1 MGAHAG
7 RVGHGRREKGRRAGD
22 WTRWGKELTVV
33 EDPRW
38 IVGLDIGGTNMVVGL
53 VPFAGGKPRGLRK
66 EKTLPERGGEDVV
79 ARAAGM
85 VRNSI
90 KEVTE
95 AGAEEVLGIGI
106 GSPGPLNRA
115 SGLVL
120 ETPNLGWRD
129 FPLRDLVSR
138 ATGLAATLD
147 NDANCATYGEWW
159 QGAGKGAQT
168 LVGLTL
174 GTGIGGG
181 LVIDG
186 EIHHGASDA
195 AGEFGHMTIDTTGRK
210 CKCGNYGCLEAYA
223 SGPNI
228 AARAVEGLNA
238 GVESVLLDLVDGR
251 TEEITA
257 ATVYEAVV
265 LGDPFAE
272 EVMRETAKVL
282 GVGIANLVN
291 ALNPKAIV
299 IAGGV
304 TRAGDHLF
312 EPLRKEVRRRAFR
325 SAVEACRILPAAL
338 PETAGVIGAAGVFKK
353 ETFGRI

>member
-1 MGAHAG
+1 M
-7 RVGHGRREKGRRAGD
+7 
-22 WTRWGKELTVV
+22 TV
-33 EDPRW
+33 DPRW

-53 VPFAGGKPRGLRK
+53 VPFAGGEPRGLRK
-66 EKTLPERGGEDVV
+66 EKTLPGRGGEDVV
-79 ARAAGM
+79 ARAAAM
-85 VRNSI
+85 VRHAI
-90 KEVTE
+90 EEVPE
-95 AGAEEVLGIGI
+95 ARAEDVLGIGI

-129 FPLRDLVSR
+129 FPLRDLVAR
-138 ATGLAATLD
+138 ATGLEATLD

-159 QGAGKGAQT
+159 QGAGKNTHT

-228 AARAVEGLNA
+228 AARAVEGLGA
-238 GVESVLLDLVDGR
+238 GVESILLDLVDGR
-251 TEEITA
+251 SEDITA

-265 LGDPFAE
+265 LGDAFAE
-272 EVMRETAKVL
+272 EVMQETAKVL

-291 ALNPKAIV
+291 ALNPQAVV

-312 EPLRKEVRRRAFR
+312 APLRKEVRRRAFR

-353 ETFGRI
+353 ETFGVI

>member
-1 MGAHAG
+1 
-7 RVGHGRREKGRRAGD
+7 VSN
-22 WTRWGKELTVV
+22 
-33 EDPRW
+33 DPRW

-53 VPFAGGKPRGLRK
+53 VPFDGGEPRASKK
-66 EKTLPERGGEDVV
+66 ERTLPERGGEDVV
-79 ARAAGM
+79 ARAAAM
-85 VRNSI
+85 VRSSV
-90 KEVTE
+90 ETLPE
-95 AGAEEVLGIGI
+95 AESGKVVGIGI
-106 GSPGPLNRA
+106 GSPGPLNRE

-138 ATGLAATLD
+138 ATGLSATLD

-159 QGAGKGAQT
+159 QGAGRETRT

-186 EIHHGASDA
+186 EIYHGVSDA

-228 AARAVEGLNA
+228 AARAVEGLEA
-238 GVESVLLDLVDGR
+238 GVDSILLELVGGR
-251 TEEITA
+251 SGEITA

-265 LGDPFAE
+265 LGDGFAE
-272 EVMRETAKVL
+272 EVMKETAKVL

-291 ALNPKAIV
+291 ALNPDAVV

-304 TRAGDHLF
+304 TQAGDHLF

-325 SAVEACRILPAAL
+325 SAVDACRIVPAAL

-353 ETFGRI
+353 ETFGFI

>member
-1 MGAHAG
+1 
-7 RVGHGRREKGRRAGD
+7 
-22 WTRWGKELTVV
+22 
-33 EDPRW
+33 
-38 IVGLDIGGTNMVVGL
+38 MVAGL
-53 VPFAGGKPRGLRK
+53 VPFQGGEPVSLIKG
-66 EKTLPERGGEDVV
+66 KTLPEGGGEDVV
-79 ARAAGM
+79 ARAAAM
-85 VRNSI
+85 VKDSI
-90 KEVTE
+90 ERFCASNGGEVI
-95 AGAEEVLGIGI
+95 GVGI
-106 GSPGPLNRA
+106 GSPGPLDRA

-120 ETPNLGWRD
+120 ETPNLGWTN
-129 FPLRDLVSR
+129 FPLRDLVSNL
-138 ATGLAATLD
+138 TNLPATLD

-159 QGAGKGAQT
+159 QGAGRDAHT

-181 LVIDG
+181 LVVDG

-228 AARAVEGLNA
+228 AARAVEGLDA
-238 GVESVLLDLVDGR
+238 GIESVLTDLVEGSL
-251 TEEITA
+251 EEITA

-265 LGDPFAE
+265 LGDAFAH

-282 GVGIANLVN
+282 GVGIANLIN
-291 ALNPKAIV
+291 ALNPDAVV

-304 TRAGDHLF
+304 TRAGEHLF
-312 EPLRKEVRRRAFR
+312 EPLNKEVRRRAFR
-325 SAVEACRILPAAL
+325 SAVQACRILPAAL

-353 ETFGRI
+353 ETFGAV